1 MLANHNLHP
10 CIVFNSVSVFFI
22 VLFILGDDVERGD
35 QLEQQGAAHYH
46 DEQQLR
52 RAQGERLQEV

>member
-1 MLANHNLHP
+1 MLDIIYTLALLS
-10 CIVFNSVSVFFI
+10 IKFSVFFI

>member
-1 MLANHNLHP
+1 MLDIIYTLALLS
-10 CIVFNSVSVFFI
+10 IKFSVFVI